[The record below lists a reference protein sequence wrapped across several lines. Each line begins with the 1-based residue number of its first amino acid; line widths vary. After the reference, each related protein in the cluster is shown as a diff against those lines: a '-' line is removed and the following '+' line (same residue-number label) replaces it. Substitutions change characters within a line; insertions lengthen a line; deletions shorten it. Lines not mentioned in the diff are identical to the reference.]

1 MTVRKRGAEP
11 LQPFELS
18 FTAAPEHID
27 ELGHVNN
34 AVWVRWIQE
43 VATTHWRGTAA
54 PEHVAAFVWVVIRH
68 EIDYLRPLQV
78 GQTARARTFVPDPP
92 RGARLDRLIEFI
104 GDNGKVL
111 VKART
116 TWAMIEVASGRP
128 ARVPADIADRFVGL

>member
-1 MTVRKRGAEP
+1 MAGAEQLDP
-11 LQPFELS
+11 VELS

-43 VATTHWRGTAA
+43 VATTNWRAIAA
-54 PEHVAAFVWVVIRH
+54 PEHVAAYIWVVIRH
-68 EIDYLRPLQV
+68 EIDYLRPLLV
-78 GQTARARTFVPDPP
+78 GQTARARTSVPDPP
-92 RGARLDRLIEFI
+92 RGARLDRLIEFV
-104 GDNGKVL
+104 GDNAKVL

-128 ARVPADIADRFVGL
+128 ARVPPDIAARFVGL